1 MASTACAGR
10 TPSPPLLTIPVAES
24 LRAPCPRPDG
34 VEAVRTVGELAA
46 FSVRQEAALAVCDA
60 RREALVAGADA
71 HNALVA
77 QAARGEGRR

>member
-1 MASTACAGR
+1 
-10 TPSPPLLTIPVAES
+10 
-24 LRAPCPRPDG
+24 

-60 RREALVAGADA
+60 RREALVAGVDA

-77 QAARGEGRR
+77 QTAGGDGRR